1 MDYMFTF
8 LKKLDWQISE
18 KSVSFITLYKRLKS
32 SFYAPIIL
40 ISKRKWRPLNSVT
53 QKSEIL

>member
-18 KSVSFITLYKRLKS
+18 KSVSFITLYKKLKS
-32 SFYAPIIL
+32 SFYAPIEHIKEEVKT
-40 ISKRKWRPLNSVT
+40 S
-53 QKSEIL
+53 